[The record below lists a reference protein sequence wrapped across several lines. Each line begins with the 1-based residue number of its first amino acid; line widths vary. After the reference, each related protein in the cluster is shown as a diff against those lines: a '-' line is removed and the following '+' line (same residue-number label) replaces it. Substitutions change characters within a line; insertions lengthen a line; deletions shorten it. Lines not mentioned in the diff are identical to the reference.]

1 MIPSETTGKLGSSL
15 LHFFL
20 RNLNRT
26 LENTIEHIKNT
37 IETQNG
43 VSSLVAK
50 NHVTTS
56 IPAPYTALKAE
67 KIKSERTTGFAS
79 KS

>member
-1 MIPSETTGKLGSSL
+1 MIPSGDTGEPDSSL
-15 LHFFL
+15 LHIFL
-20 RNLNRT
+20 RNLNRN
-26 LENTIEHIKNT
+26 LENTIENIKNT

-56 IPAPYTALKAE
+56 IPVPYTALKAE
-67 KIKSERTTGFAS
+67 KIKSERTTGFAI